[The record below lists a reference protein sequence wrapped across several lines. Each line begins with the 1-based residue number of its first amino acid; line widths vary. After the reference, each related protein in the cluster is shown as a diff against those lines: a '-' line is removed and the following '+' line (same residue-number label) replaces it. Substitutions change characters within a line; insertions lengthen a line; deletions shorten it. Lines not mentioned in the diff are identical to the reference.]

1 MPRLLASTFLIAA
14 LALPFN
20 VAAQDVPTRI
30 PGVIHVSASSSV
42 DTVPDEA
49 TVSAGVQTDGKT
61 AQEAMM
67 RNSELMRSVFR
78 ALAQAGVPERDVSTS
93 YLNLNPRYDYEN
105 RQNGQPKLV
114 GYRASNQVSITTR
127 NLDNVGPL
135 IDALITA
142 GVNNINNIQFSV
154 SNADSAED
162 IARDQAIAKARRKA
176 QSMAAAAGVELGRLV
191 SLSEGST
198 PAPMPYFESS
208 ALMARSAAADS
219 APPLAPGQREIRATV
234 TLSYAIAD

>member
-1 MPRLLASTFLIAA
+1 
-14 LALPFN
+14 
-20 VAAQDVPTRI
+20 
-30 PGVIHVSASSSV
+30 
-42 DTVPDEA
+42 
-49 TVSAGVQTDGKT
+49 
-61 AQEAMM
+61 M

-78 ALAQAGVPERDVSTS
+78 ALAQAGVSERDVSTS

-142 GVNNINNIQFSV
+142 GVNNINSIQFSV